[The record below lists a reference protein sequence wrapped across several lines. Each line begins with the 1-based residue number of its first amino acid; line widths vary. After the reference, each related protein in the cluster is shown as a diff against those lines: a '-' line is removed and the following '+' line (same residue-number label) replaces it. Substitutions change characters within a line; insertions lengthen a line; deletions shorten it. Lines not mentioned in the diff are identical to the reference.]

1 MNTVILTSCLDF
13 YEKDENGNKIVH
25 NFGNEN
31 GILDNLKAEIKR
43 YDNFLFVARGFDD
56 DKTEQYYNNTCKSF
70 EMTLPFKN
78 YNILNNS
85 TKNRAKELVEG
96 ADLIFLCGGH
106 LPTQNK
112 FFNDIKLKEL
122 LKNTNAL
129 IVGGSAGSMNCAD
142 IVYCPP
148 EIEGEAVNPTFK
160 RYLKGLGLTK
170 TNILPHYQDF
180 KDYILDGKRYME
192 EIVLPDSYKT
202 KVIAI
207 NDGSYIVIKNGNEK
221 IYGES
226 YIIENGII
234 TPLTNK

>member
-1 MNTVILTSCLDF
+1 
-13 YEKDENGNKIVH
+13 
-25 NFGNEN
+25 
-31 GILDNLKAEIKR
+31 
-43 YDNFLFVARGFDD
+43 
-56 DKTEQYYNNTCKSF
+56 
-70 EMTLPFKN
+70 
-78 YNILNNS
+78 
-85 TKNRAKELVEG
+85 
-96 ADLIFLCGGH
+96 
-106 LPTQNK
+106 
-112 FFNDIKLKEL
+112 
-122 LKNTNAL
+122 
-129 IVGGSAGSMNCAD
+129 MNCAD